1 MCLQRQT
8 GMTAAVMRLKN
19 DALLDCVCRRKE
31 IMNNTIE
38 LFLAF
43 AKIGVFTF
51 GGVCGASQLIFQLSY
66 D

>member
-1 MCLQRQT
+1 
-8 GMTAAVMRLKN
+8 
-19 DALLDCVCRRKE
+19 
-31 IMNNTIE
+31 MNNTIE

-51 GGVCGASQLIFQLSY
+51 GGVYGASQLIFQLSY